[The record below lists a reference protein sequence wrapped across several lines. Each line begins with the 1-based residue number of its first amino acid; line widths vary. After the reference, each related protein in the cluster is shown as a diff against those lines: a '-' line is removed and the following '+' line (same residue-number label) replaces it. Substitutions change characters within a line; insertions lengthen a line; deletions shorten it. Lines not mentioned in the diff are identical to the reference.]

1 MPMTVTSRKGTLLRL
16 FGVGIVAGVLSA
28 GVIPG
33 GGAGALSRSQAQ
45 AQAKG
50 YLLSLRDMPSGWK
63 SEGGVTTGGGS
74 GAFPGAKQLANCI
87 GVSSRL
93 ITANAPQADS
103 PYFTN
108 PAQSLEVQDS
118 VSVFPSGANARA
130 ELNAIG
136 NAKTP
141 SCMTTLVNTPSF
153 KSKILGT
160 SSSGATVGA
169 VSVTRVPS
177 GAYGPGSVG
186 LVLTIPVSSQGT
198 KVTAKLSE
206 VFFIKG
212 VLGHQLSFN
221 SYNTTFPTALAKRLT
236 VLAESRL

>member
-1 MPMTVTSRKGTLLRL
+1 MPMTVAPRGGTLLRL
-16 FGVGIVAGVLSA
+16 CGAGVLA
-28 GVIPG
+28 GVLAAAAIPG

-45 AQAKG
+45 TQAKG
-50 YLLSLRDMPSGWK
+50 YLLSLKDMPSGWK
-63 SEGGVTTGGGS
+63 AEGGVTTGGGS
-74 GAFPGAKQLANCI
+74 GPFPGAKQLANCI
-87 GVSSRL
+87 GVSSKL

-118 VSVFPSGANARA
+118 VSVFPSSANAKA
-130 ELNAIG
+130 ELDAIG

-141 SCMTTLVNTPSF
+141 GCMTTLVNAPSF
-153 KSKILGT
+153 KSKILG
-160 SSSGATVGA
+160 SSASEATVGS

-186 LVLTIPVSSQGT
+186 LVLTIPVSSQGS
-198 KVTAKLSE
+198 KVTAKLAE
-206 VFFIKG
+206 VFFVKG

-221 SYNTTFPTALAKRLT
+221 SYNATFPTSLAKHLT
-236 VLAESRL
+236 SLAESRL

>member
-1 MPMTVTSRKGTLLRL
+1 MPMTVTPRARALLRL
-16 FGVGIVAGVLSA
+16 CGAGVLA
-28 GVIPG
+28 GALAAAAIPA
-33 GGAGALSRSQAQ
+33 GGAGALSRAQAQ

-50 YLLSLRDMPSGWK
+50 RLLVLKDMPSGWK
-63 SEGGVTTGGGS
+63 AEGGVTTGGGS
-74 GAFPGAKQLANCI
+74 GAFPGAKQLASCI
-87 GVSSRL
+87 GVSSKL

-118 VSVFPSGANARA
+118 VSVFPSGANAKA
-130 ELNAIG
+130 ELDAIG

-153 KSKILGT
+153 KSKILG
-160 SSSGATVGA
+160 SSGSGASVGS
-169 VSVTRVPS
+169 VSVSRTPS

-198 KVTAKLSE
+198 EVTAKLAE
-206 VFFIKG
+206 IFFVRG
-212 VLGHQLSFN
+212 TLGLQVSFN
-221 SYNTTFPTALAKRLT
+221 SYNATFPAALAKRLT
-236 VLAESRL
+236 ALAESRL